1 MSDDTVLYAI
11 EAGVATLTFNRPE
24 KLNALT
30 PEMLSRVFRLT
41 ATAAADPEVKVIVL
55 TGAGRGFSAGLDL
68 GIIGSGAGGRVETQP
83 GIAPQWGDDVGP
95 DLARMFSGGWNALIT
110 SRKPTIAAVN
120 GPAFGW
126 GFILALHC
134 DIRFAAR
141 SAVFN
146 ATFARIG
153 VPGEKGSAWLLA
165 RLVGTARA
173 ADLLYT
179 ARRFDGVE
187 AERLGIVNQVLD
199 DAALL
204 PFVMEYARN
213 IATYSTPR
221 ALAAMKAQ
229 IWTAIDDD
237 YDTGFAYAD
246 KEQDIASASAD
257 FREAFASYREKRPPR
272 FSGT

>member
-1 MSDDTVLYAI
+1 MNDVLYAV
-11 EAGVATLTFNRPE
+11 EAGVATLTLNRPD

-30 PEMLSRVFRLT
+30 PEMLSLVF
-41 ATAAADPEVKVIVL
+41 AHVAEAAADPAVQVIVL

-68 GIIGSGAGGRVETQP
+68 GIIGSGAGGRVETARKQE
-83 GIAPQWGDDVGP
+83 PQWGDDIGP
-95 DLARMFSGGWNALIT
+95 DMARFFSGGWNGLMT

-134 DIRFAAR
+134 DIRFASR
-141 SAVFN
+141 SALFN

-165 RLVGTARA
+165 RLIGTARA

-179 ARRFDGVE
+179 ARRFEGVE
-187 AERLGIVNQVLD
+187 AERLGVVNGVLD
-199 DAALL
+199 DDALM
-204 PFVMEYARN
+204 PHVVEYARN
-213 IATYSTPR
+213 IAAYSAPR

-229 IWTAIDDD
+229 IWTAIDDS
-237 YDTGFAYAD
+237 YDVGFAYAD
-246 KEQDIASASAD
+246 HEQDLATATAD
-257 FREAFASYREKRPPR
+257 FREAFGSYRDKRTPNYT
-272 FSGT
+272 GK